1 MATLIRA
8 LDSEIRVEYGVF
20 HLVGLGDPSGLGDF
34 DEPMLPDTVLAR
46 HTQIHVRSDGSHHL
60 PTVRLEAW
68 DAEPAR
74 PAPPEG
80 DSAWDYTEDL
90 RLVSDT
96 GILRLVTLNGQLVRS
111 LLIGPPL
118 FRYGVRVLRAG
129 GARARALPQF
139 SDETGAETYLVQTWP
154 LEDVFD
160 SAEYLRPQGIPS
172 DTADG
177 GTEAGSDGY
186 RSSHAA
192 DWPSM
197 RPTNT
202 GTNVSAGVVRA
213 GRVSLRAGTRPP
225 RPVAPGF
232 RDLSAVSPEE
242 FSRITGLPV
251 PTRPAPRSAATRG
264 SAGPRRQSYVPGISY
279 EVQPSP
285 EEELFQE
292 HPELA
297 GHPER
302 LPSDFFTWPENQRRD
317 LLTRW
322 RDDIAIMEGLSER
335 TEPRRT
341 LQPADFPSNVGQ
353 ASPGVALRTWL
364 WLHPRE
370 LAAAPS
376 GALRTEL
383 AFGVRDALSGKVFT
397 SAVVTVLMAS
407 SVGIT
412 VRAAYP
418 VEAARLLASE
428 RLRSPRP

>member
-1 MATLIRA
+1 
-8 LDSEIRVEYGVF
+8 
-20 HLVGLGDPSGLGDF
+20 
-34 DEPMLPDTVLAR
+34 
-46 HTQIHVRSDGSHHL
+46 
-60 PTVRLEAW
+60 
-68 DAEPAR
+68 
-74 PAPPEG
+74 APPEG
-80 DSAWDYTEDL
+80 DSAWDYAEDL

-96 GILRLVTLNGQLVRS
+96 GILRLVTLNGQGVRS

-172 DTADG
+172 ETADG
-177 GTEAGSDGY
+177 GTEAGSGGY
-186 RSSHAA
+186 RPSHAA

-202 GTNVSAGVVRA
+202 DTNASAGVVRA
-213 GRVSLRAGTRPP
+213 SRISYRTSTDTNRSTGTDQP
-225 RPVAPGF
+225 RPVTPGF
-232 RDLSAVSPEE
+232 RDLSTVSPEE
-242 FSRITGLPV
+242 FSRITGLPM
-251 PTRPAPRSAATRG
+251 PTRPAPRPGTTRG
-264 SAGPRRQSYVPGISY
+264 SAGPRRKSYVPGVIY
-279 EVQPSP
+279 EIQPGP
-285 EEELFQE
+285 KEELFQA

-297 GHPER
+297 RHPER
-302 LPSDFFTWPENQRRD
+302 LPSDFFTWPENRRRD

-322 RDDIAIMEGLSER
+322 QDDIAIMDGLSER

-341 LQPADFPSNVGQ
+341 LQPADFPTKADQ
-353 ASPGVALRTWL
+353 ASPGIALRTWL

-370 LAAAPS
+370 LDAALS

-383 AFGVRDALSGKVFT
+383 AFGARDALSGKVFT
-397 SAVVTVLMAS
+397 SAIVTILMAS
-407 SVGIT
+407 AAGIT

-418 VEAARLLASE
+418 VEAARLLAAE
-428 RLRSPRP
+428 RVHSPRT